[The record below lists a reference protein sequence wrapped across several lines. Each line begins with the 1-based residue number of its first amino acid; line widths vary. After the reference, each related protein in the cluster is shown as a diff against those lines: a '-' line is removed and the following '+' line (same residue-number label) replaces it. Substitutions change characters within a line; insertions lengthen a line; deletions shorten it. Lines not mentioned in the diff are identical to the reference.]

1 MLVGITLANLFK
13 QMKGPFGIL
22 QKSLKDFGKLHKIIR
37 EKREKERL
45 DDNSR
50 LYL

>member
-1 MLVGITLANLFK
+1 MNK
-13 QMKGPFGIL
+13 QMKGAFEIL
-22 QKSLKDFGKLHKIIR
+22 QKSLNQFNELYKIVK
-37 EKREKERL
+37 EEREKERL